1 MGAAGAGLSFF
12 LQEKTKTIIR
22 VIVHRIVKYT
32 QAFLVNNQAL
42 ETVGSSIFTLLTSPL
57 TTKLPSLA
65 NLDIIIGKTVDDKIY
80 FRVRNESGTI
90 LLTSR
95 EYSTLEKCLNEIYG
109 VQVYTNFAY
118 IEEKNANGHRYTLM
132 GVWGKPVGIS
142 ELYEYSADMIPH
154 MKMLKEF
161 IGKASVTD
169 LSSSV
174 RFFRKVKI

>member
-1 MGAAGAGLSFF
+1 M
-12 LQEKTKTIIR
+12 
-22 VIVHRIVKYT
+22 
-32 QAFLVNNQAL
+32 
-42 ETVGSSIFTLLTSPL
+42 
-57 TTKLPSLA
+57 A

-80 FRVRNESGTI
+80 FRVRTESGTI
-90 LLTSR
+90 LLTSG

-109 VQVYTNFAY
+109 VQVYTNFEY

-132 GVWGKPVGIS
+132 GVWGKPVGSS
-142 ELYEYSADMIPH
+142 ELYEFSADMIPH